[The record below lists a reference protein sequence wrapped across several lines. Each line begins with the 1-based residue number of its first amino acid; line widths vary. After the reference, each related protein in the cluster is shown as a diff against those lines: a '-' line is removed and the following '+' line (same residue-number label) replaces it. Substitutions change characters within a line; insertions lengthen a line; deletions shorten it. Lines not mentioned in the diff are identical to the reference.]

1 MEMEAPK
8 KMLMGE
14 GGDKMRMKL
23 MAKMEKYCGQIGE
36 SKLNLA
42 RAERMLAVAD
52 ILIAQGASAQV
63 PESAVDDTDMEIA
76 EDIAELRMMSP
87 EGLKEKRLKYLEK
100 QAKYTRK
107 VADFKMD
114 LQEKTQEYEAMAQ
127 EDKMRM
133 KLMAKMEKYRGQIGE
148 SEMKLAR
155 AERMLAVADILIAQG
170 GSAQVPESAVDATDR
185 EIAEDIAEMRMMSP
199 EGLKEKRLKYLEKQ
213 AKYTR
218 KVANFK
224 MDLQEKTQ
232 EYEAMA
238 KQSALAS

>member
-1 MEMEAPK
+1 MEMEAPQ

-23 MAKMEKYCGQIGE
+23 MAKMEKYRGQIGE

-133 KLMAKMEKYRGQIGE
+133 KLMAKLEKYRGQIGE

-185 EIAEDIAEMRMMSP
+185 EIAEDIAELRMMSP

>member
-1 MEMEAPK
+1 MQSRPIEMEAPK

-23 MAKMEKYCGQIGE
+23 MAK
-36 SKLNLA
+36 L
-42 RAERMLAVAD
+42 
-52 ILIAQGASAQV
+52 
-63 PESAVDDTDMEIA
+63 
-76 EDIAELRMMSP
+76 
-87 EGLKEKRLKYLEK
+87 
-100 QAKYTRK
+100 
-107 VADFKMD
+107 
-114 LQEKTQEYEAMAQ
+114 
-127 EDKMRM
+127 
-133 KLMAKMEKYRGQIGE
+133 EKYRGQIGE

-185 EIAEDIAEMRMMSP
+185 EIAEDIAELRMMSP

>member
-133 KLMAKMEKYRGQIGE
+133 KLMAKLEKYRGQIGE

-185 EIAEDIAEMRMMSP
+185 EIAEDIAELRMMSP